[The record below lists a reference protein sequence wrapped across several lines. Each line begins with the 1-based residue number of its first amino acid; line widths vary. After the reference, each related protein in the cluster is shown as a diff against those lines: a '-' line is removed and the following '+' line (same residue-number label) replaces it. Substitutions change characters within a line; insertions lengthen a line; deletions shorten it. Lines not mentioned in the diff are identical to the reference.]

1 MGFATLTYATDGS
14 IRSTT
19 VLHDIVG
26 IITGTFTST
35 SQLTGAIQNQSEIIT
50 SNSNWS
56 FLFPES
62 TSFVPATPNINLA
75 SWVLTAP
82 CVNSS
87 KTKYIRLTNA
97 NGNAVNVTGAV
108 AGNVYNGTDITGLL
122 LQGATGA
129 TNATT
134 LTNQTWYNTAAS
146 GIRGI
151 IRGSKIYISWSNR
164 HLILFTNIITNN
176 TTPTTGLM
184 ACIEF
189 PETTAIEVSG
199 ATPMVVIAEAAG
211 YLTQNAVTAPG
222 TGTFAGFAILP
233 DYYNISTAS
242 RAMANIA
249 TLSTTNDRLYS
260 TAITNT
266 FQPSN
271 STINSSGSS
280 RISIVP
286 LMFSMLSKGY
296 SPLYISEYS
305 DMYLVAAGLGSPGDT
320 ISIGN
325 DLYVYL
331 PCGISGTTSSAA
343 YIIKKA

>member
-35 SQLTGAIQNQSEIIT
+35 SQLTGAIQAQSEIIT

-56 FLFPES
+56 FLFPAS

-82 CVNSS
+82 CVNTS
-87 KTKYIRLTNA
+87 KTKYIRLTNI
-97 NGNAVNVTGAV
+97 NSNTLNVTGAV
-108 AGNVYNGTDITGLL
+108 AGNVYNGTVTTGLL

-129 TNATT
+129 TNSTT
-134 LTNQTWYNTAAS
+134 LTNQTWYNTSTS
-146 GIRGI
+146 GIRGV
-151 IRGSKIYISWSNR
+151 IRGSKIYISWSDR
-164 HLILFTNIITNN
+164 HLILFSNILTNA
-176 TTPTTGLM
+176 TTPSAGIM

-189 PETTAIEVSG
+189 PETTATQVST
-199 ATPMVVIAEAAG
+199 ATPMAVIGVATTYG
-211 YLTQNAVTAPG
+211 TQTATAPASG
-222 TGTFAGFAILP
+222 DFAGFAILP

-242 RAMANIA
+242 RAMASIV
-249 TLSTTNDRLYS
+249 TLSTTNDQLYS
-260 TAITNT
+260 TAITNR
-266 FQPSN
+266 FQPTN
-271 STINSSGSS
+271 STINSTGST

-286 LMFSMLSKGY
+286 LMYSMLSKGY

-331 PCGISGTTSSAA
+331 PCGPSGTTSAAA

>member
-1 MGFATLTYATDGS
+1 MGFAKLTYATDGS

-56 FLFPES
+56 FLFPAS

-82 CVNSS
+82 CVNTS
-87 KTKYIRLTNA
+87 KTKYIRLTNI
-97 NGNAVNVTGAV
+97 NLGTINQVGDVTG
-108 AGNVYNGTDITGLL
+108 NIYNGGSNRGVILQSATD
-122 LQGATGA
+122 A

-134 LTNQTWYNTAAS
+134 LSNATWYSTSSSTSNN
-146 GIRGI
+146 GVL
-151 IRGSKIYISWSNR
+151 RGSEIYISWSNR
-164 HLILFTNIITNN
+164 HLIIYSTLTASVDA
-176 TTPTTGLM
+176 GLI
-184 ACIEF
+184 ASIEF
-189 PETTAIEVSG
+189 PETTATQLSG
-199 ATPMVVIAEAAG
+199 ALPVVALWARNG
-211 YLTQNAVTAPG
+211 YLTQSNVTAPTSG
-222 TGTFAGFAILP
+222 GLTGFAILP
-233 DYYNISTAS
+233 DYYNISAAS
-242 RAMANIA
+242 RGMANIA
-249 TLSTTNDRLYS
+249 TLSTTNDQLYS
-260 TAITNT
+260 TAITNRFHQT
-266 FQPSN
+266 N
-271 STINSSGSS
+271 STINSAGST

-305 DMYLVAAGLGSPGDT
+305 DMYLVAAALGSPGDT
-320 ISIGN
+320 ISIGS

-331 PCGISGTTSSAA
+331 PCGPIGTTSQAA

>member
-14 IRSTT
+14 VRSTT

-87 KTKYIRLTNA
+87 KTKYIRLTN
-97 NGNAVNVTGAV
+97 VNSSTLNTTGAV
-108 AGNVYNGTDITGLL
+108 IGNVYNGTADRGVL
-122 LQGATGA
+122 LQGASGA

-134 LTNQTWYNTAAS
+134 LINQTWYNNSTS
-146 GIRGI
+146 TRGV
-151 IRGSKIYISWSNR
+151 IRGSNIYISWSDR
-164 HLILFTNIITNN
+164 HLILFSNVITNATIPN
-176 TTPTTGLM
+176 AGIM
-184 ACIEF
+184 ASIEF
-189 PETTAIEVSG
+189 PETTATQLSG
-199 ATPMVVIAEAAG
+199 ATPVVFLTEVTG
-211 YLTQNAVTAPG
+211 YLTQQLVIPG
-222 TGTFAGFAILP
+222 NPSLTGFATLT
-233 DYYNISTAS
+233 DYYNISTISRSLAS
-242 RAMANIA
+242 IA
-249 TLSTTNDRLYS
+249 ILSTTNDQLYS
-260 TAITNT
+260 TAITNR
-266 FQPSN
+266 FQPTN
-271 STINSSGSS
+271 STINRTGST

-331 PCGISGTTSSAA
+331 PCGPSSTTSAAA